1 MTSPQTKSRE
11 NKIKMFKESI
21 GLLSDLLTVN
31 KSQLDGIDSRNIKNI
46 VATLKAWKES

>member
-21 GLLSDLLTVN
+21 GLLSDLLTMN
-31 KSQLDGIDSRNIKNI
+31 KSHLDRIDTRNIKKI
-46 VATLKAWKES
+46 VSEIKSWI